1 MSCAWREWG
10 RGLVGGAPSPR
21 SGASR
26 SRKAPGARERER
38 RPGRTLRERTPAP
51 TLACPALCAVQPPEL
66 PMGNLPQSRFS
77 AEVGVHTSGTE
88 WKPASTKNP
97 SHRPLSAQAFCE
109 QTARPNPA
117 VEGATL
123 DPAPRACATVHA
135 HPLVWRVSQRPELRR
150 RGALGRIPVKTQS
163 WVELP
168 AQTHF
173 EVPPS
178 VVAQAPVLRSD
189 AGSCSSSRPMGR
201 GGRTA

>member
-1 MSCAWREWG
+1 MGVARMGGVVWWAGRRARG
-10 RGLVGGAPSPR
+10 RGLAEAGRRREPGKENGGLVAHF
-21 SGASR
+21 
-26 SRKAPGARERER
+26 
-38 RPGRTLRERTPAP
+38 GRGPP
-51 TLACPALCAVQPPEL
+51 PPPLACPALCAVQPPEL

-97 SHRPLSAQAFCE
+97 SHRPLSAQALCE